1 MKMKKNFFRLGLA
14 TSLVLGGLNVANAA
28 DTATVKITGRVIDA
42 TCDVAPQGL
51 TGNTLDLGG
60 WAPTA
65 FVDATTKV
73 GTKPFSVGLS
83 NCTGTTDATKNV
95 YLTVSGNSMAGAP
108 DLFADLGTQ
117 TVGVELA
124 KASDGSV
131 VKNGDAIQMS
141 DAADAGDPTKAGG
154 KVVQFNASMVDPN
167 ASATVHPAAQNVQAT
182 LVFAVDYK

>member
-1 MKMKKNFFRLGLA
+1 
-14 TSLVLGGLNVANAA
+14 
-28 DTATVKITGRVIDA
+28 
-42 TCDVAPQGL
+42 
-51 TGNTLDLGG
+51 
-60 WAPTA
+60 
-65 FVDATTKV
+65 
-73 GTKPFSVGLS
+73 
-83 NCTGTTDATKNV
+83 
-95 YLTVSGNSMAGAP
+95 MAGAP